1 MSLHHIT
8 WRATVPAL
16 ALGALIALSP
26 LATAHKALA
35 MGSDTPTTTTP
46 DDKDKDKKEG
56 KALRDIQELLN
67 QGKFEPALT
76 ALMPYTEANPNDAD
90 GWNLRGYA
98 SRKMGHYDVAFD
110 YYERALAINPEHK
123 GALEYM
129 GELYV
134 EMGQKDTALELL
146 AKLETL
152 CPQGCVQ
159 VSALKGFI
167 DGGSETAERRW

>member
-1 MSLHHIT
+1 MIST
-8 WRATVPAL
+8 WRTTLPVL

-26 LATAHKALA
+26 LVTAPQAKAA
-35 MGSDTPTTTTP
+35 SSDSGPTTTT

-67 QGKFEPALT
+67 KSQFAPALT
-76 ALMPYTEANPNDAD
+76 ALVPYTAQHPDDAD

-98 SRKMGHYDVAFD
+98 SRKLGHYDVAFD
-110 YYERALAINPEHK
+110 YYERALAIEPNHK

-134 EMGQKDTALELL
+134 EMGQKDTARELL
-146 AKLETL
+146 ARLESL
-152 CPQGCVQ
+152 CPQGCAEV
-159 VSALKGFI
+159 AMLKGFI
-167 DGGSETAERRW
+167 DGMNETAERRW